1 MKKINDYL
9 TTPDLLCQLAEEA
22 SELAQAAL
30 KLKRA
35 MEGTNPTPMSVEE
48 CVANMDEEIADVSLL
63 VDLLGYNKREHLLS
77 QGRVAYRK
85 AERWL
90 KRLEEA
96 EGGGT
101 NAQATQKPPVTASSA
116 AKTARTATR
125 PVPPTVSATPPGKRR
140 KSESIPP
147 DTRPPGGIGG
157 MWADIIIKQGGST
170 ANERYRLR
178 IRH

>member
-35 MEGTNPTPMSVEE
+35 MEGTNPTPKSVEE
-48 CVANMDEEIADVSLL
+48 CVENMDEEIADVSLL

-77 QGRVAYRK
+77 QGRVAQRK

-101 NAQATQKPPVTASSA
+101 NAQ
-116 AKTARTATR
+116 TATR
-125 PVPPTVSATPPGKRR
+125 PAAPTASDTPPGKLKKR
-140 KSESIPP
+140 ESIPP
-147 DTRPPGGIGG
+147 DTRPPGGIAG
-157 MWADIIIKQGGST
+157 M
-170 ANERYRLR
+170 
-178 IRH
+178 

>member
-9 TTPDLLCQLAEEA
+9 TTPDLLCQLAEED

-35 MEGTNPTPMSVEE
+35 MAGTNPTPMSVEE

-77 QGRVAYRK
+77 QGRVAQRK

-90 KRLEEA
+90 KRLEER
-96 EGGGT
+96 E
-101 NAQATQKPPVTASSA
+101 N
-116 AKTARTATR
+116 
-125 PVPPTVSATPPGKRR
+125 
-140 KSESIPP
+140 
-147 DTRPPGGIGG
+147 
-157 MWADIIIKQGGST
+157 
-170 ANERYRLR
+170 RYRP
-178 IRH
+178 IRGHPLEPAVCRRTLPSNSKGA

>member
-35 MEGTNPTPMSVEE
+35 MEGTNPTPKSVEV

-63 VDLLGYNKREHLLS
+63 ILLLGYNQPEHVIT
-77 QGRVAYRK
+77 QVRIAEQK
-85 AERWL
+85 EERWL

-101 NAQATQKPPVTASSA
+101 NAQATQNLP
-116 AKTARTATR
+116 
-125 PVPPTVSATPPGKRR
+125 
-140 KSESIPP
+140 
-147 DTRPPGGIGG
+147 
-157 MWADIIIKQGGST
+157 
-170 ANERYRLR
+170 
-178 IRH
+178 

>member
-35 MEGTNPTPMSVEE
+35 MEGTNPTPKSVEE
-48 CVANMDEEIADVSLL
+48 CVANMDEEIADVYLL
-63 VDLLGYNKREHLLS
+63 ILQLGYSKPEHITT
-77 QGRVAYRK
+77 QVRIAEQK
-85 AERWL
+85 EERWL

-101 NAQATQKPPVTASSA
+101 NAQTTQDLP
-116 AKTARTATR
+116 
-125 PVPPTVSATPPGKRR
+125 
-140 KSESIPP
+140 
-147 DTRPPGGIGG
+147 
-157 MWADIIIKQGGST
+157 
-170 ANERYRLR
+170 
-178 IRH
+178 

>member
-9 TTPDLLCQLAEEA
+9 TTTDLLCQLAEEA

-35 MEGTNPTPMSVEE
+35 MEGTNPTPKSVEE
-48 CVANMDEEIADVSLL
+48 CVENMDEEIADVSLL
-63 VDLLGYNKREHLLS
+63 VSRLEYNTKEHLLS
-77 QGRVAYRK
+77 QGRVAYWK

-101 NAQATQKPPVTASSA
+101 HAQAT
-116 AKTARTATR
+116 
-125 PVPPTVSATPPGKRR
+125 
-140 KSESIPP
+140 
-147 DTRPPGGIGG
+147 
-157 MWADIIIKQGGST
+157 
-170 ANERYRLR
+170 
-178 IRH
+178 

>member
-96 EGGGT
+96 EWGGT
-101 NAQATQKPPVTASSA
+101 NA
-116 AKTARTATR
+116 
-125 PVPPTVSATPPGKRR
+125 
-140 KSESIPP
+140 
-147 DTRPPGGIGG
+147 
-157 MWADIIIKQGGST
+157 
-170 ANERYRLR
+170 
-178 IRH
+178 